1 MILFRLREFLKGEN
15 VEKYYKQL
23 LINETFT
30 KEQNKDWQKE
40 KLIEL
45 LIYLSTNNPFFSKF
59 ISENNIDLDD
69 LNRDVYKTLSLFPI
83 TDKKFIKQYE
93 EEWLSGH
100 LSYDNLQLAS
110 TSGSSGIPF
119 KFYQTPLAADYK
131 TASKYRLYKRFGI
144 GISDK
149 QLCYGT
155 GYNSD
160 VKSRL
165 QRLKI
170 DLNNKYVN
178 NRYFV
183 DVSSLSKSMFKQEID
198 RINRLPIRSIWGY
211 PSTLFEI
218 AKYSLINDYP
228 INNKMLKAVIYSGEG
243 HDDYM
248 DEIIKKAFNVITI
261 DEYNSIEC
269 FIAGSCKVGKL
280 HLNEDTTIFEVLHAD
295 GSITEYGNGELLI
308 TSLFSKDFPFIRY
321 KNGDVVSISKE
332 FCSCGNNFKILEH
345 LDGRSSCF
353 IFNGDIKV
361 PHAVCTHYLPHS
373 DYRNMVEKF
382 QIEQNDRNS
391 VIVRIVLK
399 DKHLDCTGL
408 EDMYRSLFNNI
419 KVEFLYVDDIPKE
432 KSGKFKDVINN
443 VKE

>member
-1 MILFRLREFLKGEN
+1 MIFFRLREFLKGEH
-15 VEKYYKQL
+15 VEKFYNQL
-23 LINETFT
+23 LNNETFT
-30 KEQNKDWQKE
+30 KEQIKNWQRQ
-40 KLIEL
+40 KLLDFL
-45 LIYLSTNNPFFSKF
+45 LYLSKNNPFYSKY
-59 ISENNIDLDD
+59 ISENSINLSNFDQ
-69 LNRDVYKTLSLFPI
+69 DVYKILALFPV
-83 TDKKFIKQYE
+83 TDKQFIKQYQK
-93 EEWLSGH
+93 EWLSSH

-144 GISDK
+144 GLSDK

-211 PSTLFEI
+211 PSTIFEI
-218 AKYSLINDYP
+218 AKYSLTNNYP
-228 INNKMLKAVIYSGEG
+228 INNKKLKAVIYSGES
-243 HDDYM
+243 HNDYM

-280 HLNEDTTIFEVLHAD
+280 HLNEDTTIFEVLHSD
-295 GSITEYGNGELLI
+295 GNISDFGDGELLI
-308 TSLFSKDFPFIRY
+308 TSLFSKNFPFIRY
-321 KNGDVVSISKE
+321 KNGDVVSISKDS
-332 FCSCGNNFKILEH
+332 CSCGNNYKVLKNV
-345 LDGRSSCF
+345 DGRSSCF

-373 DYRNMVEKF
+373 EYRNMVDKF
-382 QIEQNDRNS
+382 QIEQNERNS

-399 DKHLDCTGL
+399 DKKSDCSGL
-408 EDMYRSLFNNI
+408 ERMYRSLFNNI
-419 KVEFLYVDDIPKE
+419 TVKFLYVDDIPNE
-432 KSGKFKDVINN
+432 KLGKFKDVINN